1 MEDIKTTDTAT
12 MKSVKAFGATINNC
26 TTIVI
31 PDVRIC
37 FKNGALYFNNIKEV
51 SDKTLYDVYLGLERY
66 LKTLPSISKN
76 RNGDILSPKIYG

>member
-1 MEDIKTTDTAT
+1 MLNTNTTDTAT
-12 MKSVKAFGATINNC
+12 MKSVKDYGGTISNS

-37 FKNGALYFNNIKEV
+37 FNNGALHFENIKEI

-66 LKTLPSISKN
+66 LKTLPSIAKN
-76 RNGDILSPKIYG
+76 RDGDILGIKIYG